1 MSILFSFPCF
11 LASFSNF
18 CKALQGSSFRT
29 IWRNVPGS
37 YGQTLLFKLGSPVK
51 VCDNDG
57 DGQGDA
63 KHLLDKEPCRQEQW
77 QQYSKLLYTSKKATD
92 KKVGG
97 FRVCLSVGVIWI
109 LPPNCKD
116 REILCIVLPRRW
128 RKGNQQVFL
137 PQLSVRCPHTL
148 SKQHFSKPSDDF
160 TCAGHGDDRP
170 VEGLGAEVDNNIIQG
185 WQTRLW
191 VFC

>member
-1 MSILFSFPCF
+1 M
-11 LASFSNF
+11 
-18 CKALQGSSFRT
+18 
-29 IWRNVPGS
+29 
-37 YGQTLLFKLGSPVK
+37 
-51 VCDNDG
+51 DG
-57 DGQGDA
+57 RRFFNWV
-63 KHLLDKEPCRQEQW
+63 HLLKFATMMGMGKVMQSTCW
-77 QQYSKLLYTSKKATD
+77 TKNLAGKNSGNTILKLLYTNKKAID
-92 KKVGG
+92 NKVG
-97 FRVCLSVGVIWI
+97 FCVCLSVGVIWI

-116 REILCIVLPRRW
+116 RKILCIVLPRRW